1 MNAELAK
8 EANRLAEQE
17 EQRRAEAGKG
27 GSTRHLIL
35 PRQHEVPATPEREEL
50 LFKSDDVRVGIEVIL
65 DVANIKTATVL
76 ADTVLLPTEC
86 EGLLL
91 EHRELPLCSEL
102 EVALLA
108 DDHEVF
114 RERFMLPTNRRSEVV
129 DAHAELGKINTEFV
143 TDSHKRDIAMGI
155 YFPQLMEVVDVWYHI
170 HVDEHHLLNYE
181 VHIGP
186 AHYQEIKKKIE
197 GRLQL

>member
-1 MNAELAK
+1 MNTDLTSQ
-8 EANRLAEQE
+8 ANRLAEHE
-17 EQRRAEAGKG
+17 DQRRKIVGKDK
-27 GSTRHLIL
+27 TVRHLIL
-35 PRQHEVPATPEREEL
+35 PGQHDLPTSEEPEEL
-50 LFKSDDVRVGIEVIL
+50 LFRGEDERVGIEVVL
-65 DVANIKTATVL
+65 EVVNVKTATVL

-91 EHRELPLCSEL
+91 EHRELPVCSEIDVSL
-102 EVALLA
+102 TA

-129 DAHAELGKINTEFV
+129 EAHAELGRINEEFV

-155 YFPQLMEVVDVWYHI
+155 YFPQLMEVVDVWYRI
-170 HVDEHHLLNYE
+170 HVDEHNLLTYE

-197 GRLQL
+197 GQLQL